1 MIGDSMEI
9 DINKLS
15 KYKLLDYDRELRK
28 FIISFVDKYYPLSQE
43 DLAAVFDN
51 RDTNQTLIRRHIRNI
66 LMEIKNE
73 VIREELAIRKDDET
87 ESYKDEDMDAQIK
100 KSLEFKKQ
108 MIEKLKQNYNFKQ
121 GMKM

>member
-1 MIGDSMEI
+1 MEI

-43 DLAAVFDN
+43 DLTAIFDN
-51 RDTNQTLIRRHIRNI
+51 RDTNQTLMRRHIRNI

-108 MIEKLKQNYNFKQ
+108 MIEKLKQNYSVRRGRN
-121 GMKM
+121 M